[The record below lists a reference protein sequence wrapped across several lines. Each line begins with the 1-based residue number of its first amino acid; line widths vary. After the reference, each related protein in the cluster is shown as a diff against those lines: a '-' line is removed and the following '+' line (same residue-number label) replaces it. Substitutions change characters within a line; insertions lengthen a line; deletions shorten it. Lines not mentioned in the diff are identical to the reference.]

1 MSEDNQDLLTDRFDE
16 NRYTYLLLY
25 DSLLLRCLSTVL
37 HELRVALLMLVDSI
51 NARCYVRLLISSLH
65 LLPHLA
71 ATLGTTGKRRVLG
84 CGLAVTDHLL

>member
-37 HELRVALLMLVDSI
+37 HELRVALLMLVNSI
-51 NARCYVRLLISSLH
+51 NAGCHVWLLITSLH

-71 ATLGTTGKRRVLG
+71 ATLGTTGKRRVL
-84 CGLAVTDHLL
+84 CRGLAVTDHLL